1 MIKNELPESPHSTA
15 LYLTALSRAEIEAG
29 FAFAGC
35 LVLGLALQTRRQ
47 VSSIPLDG
55 AESKQTRESYP
66 MQKLSPTKA
75 KWSLIA
81 AFLFCIALVLAGSL
95 RLGYASNT
103 TSTQEDFVRPMVII
117 PSDVSTLPSD
127 EFLRSRVSAITSEV
141 RDWLSSNTNDLDFSF
156 ADPIILHSTHNDMWF
171 HTEPGG
177 RFVSQSWAK
186 VGQELSEQGY
196 SGLCPQG
203 FIHLV
208 WVATEVEGQGGFGG
222 GSRCGSP
229 IISRPDW
236 NPDTGPG
243 NSGIASFG
251 QWNLDTIIS
260 DGESAT
266 CVEES
271 VFGPGICSRN
281 HQMGT
286 LVHELGHALGL
297 NHPCEGWEAEH
308 WNLSPE
314 ECNAAIMQN
323 PGAYSFG
330 GFVPQEVDILSVTSA
345 HFRLKDNIY
354 GFDDEFSSPT
364 LDWKWRWI
372 DPNSDSS
379 YDYSSGKL
387 RISLTTGGHDLY
399 PGSNLA
405 APRMVQSIYGDFT
418 AITQVSTDPRYVYQ
432 GAGLLAWWD
441 DNSFVRLERE
451 VSGVS
456 MHWNNSG
463 MYDGIPAVATSEIT
477 LYLRLVRSG
486 NTFTG
491 SFSVDG
497 DSWTEIRPVE
507 SGFWSVPLVGLTA
520 INHWQDNPYQA
531 DFYAF
536 YIGTI
541 PKRIF
546 LPIALKSTN

>member
-1 MIKNELPESPHSTA
+1 MQNLLQVRPK
-15 LYLTALSRAEIEAG
+15 RAVE
-29 FAFAGC
+29 
-35 LVLGLALQTRRQ
+35 
-47 VSSIPLDG
+47 
-55 AESKQTRESYP
+55 
-66 MQKLSPTKA
+66 
-75 KWSLIA
+75 A
-81 AFLFCIALVLAGSL
+81 AFLLCLILVLSSSPSFGQAAGL
-95 RLGYASNT
+95 M
-103 TSTQEDFVRPMVII
+103 STQEGFVRPIVII

-141 RDWLSSNTNDLDFSF
+141 QEWLYSHTNELGFSF
-156 ADPIILHSTHNDMWF
+156 SDPIILHSSHNDIWF

-177 RFVSQSWAK
+177 QFVSQSWAK

-196 SGLCPQG
+196 GGLCSQG

-208 WVATEVEGQGGFGG
+208 WVATEVDGQGGFSG

-251 QWNLDTIIS
+251 QWNLDTVIS
-260 DGESAT
+260 DGESAS
-266 CVEES
+266 CLEES
-271 VFGPGICSRN
+271 EFGPGICSRN

-297 NHPCEGWEAEH
+297 NHPCEGWEADH
-308 WNLSPE
+308 WDLSLE

-345 HFRLKDNIY
+345 HFRLEGSIY
-354 GFDDEFSSPT
+354 GFDDEFSSPS
-364 LDWKWRWI
+364 LDWRWSWV
-372 DPNSDSS
+372 DPNGDSS
-379 YDYSSGKL
+379 FEYSYGRL
-387 RISLTTGGHDLY
+387 RISLTNGGHDLY

-405 APRMVQSIYGDFT
+405 APRMVQSIYGNFT
-418 AITQVSTDPRYVYQ
+418 VITQVSTDPTHVYQ

-441 DNSFVRLERE
+441 SSNFVRLERE
-451 VSGVS
+451 VLGVS

-463 MYDGIPAVATSEIT
+463 VYDGIPAIATSDTT

-491 SFSVDG
+491 SFSTDG
-497 DSWTEIRPVE
+497 ESWTDVGAVE
-507 SGFWSVPLVGLTA
+507 SEFWSVPLVGLTA
-520 INHWQDNPYQA
+520 INQWQDNPYHA
-531 DFYAF
+531 DFQAF
-536 YIGTI
+536 YINAI

-546 LPIALKSTN
+546 LPIVSRGAN